1 MTGRD
6 RIVIMVIVVAVVLAG
21 VWMEVVSPERKQV
34 GELNSQVASAQSQ
47 LTAAEGK
54 VADAKGA
61 QSQYATAYAAT
72 VNLGKAVPPS
82 QEVAS
87 LIDQLTQASNQRDVY
102 FSSIANGTAGAGT
115 SSAGAAAS
123 ATATAAGLTQL
134 PFTFTFEGSYFDLE
148 HLFNRLTDFTKLD
161 GSGNIEVSGRLLT
174 IRSVSLTPASSATSG
189 TGKTSELTGAITAAA
204 YVLPASQSLTGSAT
218 PASPTGAGTGTT
230 SSSTSSPVS
239 PAIVKVNP

>member
-6 RIVIMVIVVAVVLAG
+6 RIVIMAIVVAVVLAG

-34 GELNSQVASAQSQ
+34 GELNSKVTSAQSQ

-102 FSSIANGTAGAGT
+102 FSSIANGSAGSAGSAAGAT
-115 SSAGAAAS
+115 
-123 ATATAAGLTQL
+123 TAVAAAGLTQL

-148 HLFNRLTDFTKLD
+148 HLFNRLTDFTKLG

-174 IRSVSLTPASSATSG
+174 IRSVSLTPAASATPN
-189 TGKTSELTGAITAAA
+189 GKSSELTGAITAAA

-218 PASPTGAGTGTT
+218 PASPTGEGTSTT
-230 SSSTSSPVS
+230 SASASSPVS

>member
-6 RIVIMVIVVAVVLAG
+6 RIVIMAIVVAVVLAG

-34 GELNSQVASAQSQ
+34 GELNAKVTSAQSQ

-102 FSSIANGTAGAGT
+102 FSSIANGSGG
-115 SSAGAAAS
+115 SAGAAT
-123 ATATAAGLTQL
+123 ATATATVAAAGLTQL

-148 HLFNRLTDFTKLD
+148 HLFNRLTGFTKLD

-174 IRSVSLTPASSATSG
+174 IRSVSLTPAASATPN
-189 TGKTSELTGAITAAA
+189 GKSSELTGAITAAA
-204 YVLPASQSLTGSAT
+204 YVLPASESLTGSAT
-218 PASPTGAGTGTT
+218 PASPTGTSTT
-230 SSSTSSPVS
+230 SSSASSPVS

>member
-6 RIVIMVIVVAVVLAG
+6 RIVIMAIVVAVVLAG
-21 VWMEVVSPERKQV
+21 VWMEVVSPERKRV
-34 GELNSQVASAQSQ
+34 GELNSQVVSAQSA

-102 FSSIANGTAGAGT
+102 FSSIANGTSAAGS
-115 SSAGAAAS
+115 SSAAPAS
-123 ATATAAGLTQL
+123 AAVTSAGLTQL

-148 HLFNRLTDFTKLD
+148 HLFNRLTGFTKLD

-174 IRSVSLTPASSATSG
+174 IRSVSLTPASSG
-189 TGKTSELTGAITAAA
+189 TPNGKSSELTGAITASA
-204 YVLPASQSLTGSAT
+204 YVLPASQSLTGPAT
-218 PASPTGAGTGTT
+218 PSSPTGTGTT
-230 SSSTSSPVS
+230 AASTSSPVS

>member
-6 RIVIMVIVVAVVLAG
+6 RIVIMTIVVAVALAA
-21 VWMEVVSPERKQV
+21 VWLEVVSPERKQV

-54 VADAKGA
+54 VANAKNA
-61 QSQYATAYAAT
+61 QAQYATAYAAT

-87 LIDQLTQASNQRDVY
+87 LIDQLTQASNQKDVY
-102 FSSIANGTAGAGT
+102 FSSIANGAAG
-115 SSAGAAAS
+115 SSSSTTGS
-123 ATATAAGLTQL
+123 AVTAAGLTQL

-148 HLFNRLTDFTKLD
+148 HLFSRLTGFTKLD
-161 GSGNIEVSGRLLT
+161 GSGKIEVSGRLLT
-174 IRSVSLTPASSATSG
+174 IRSVSLTPAGATSDGG
-189 TGKTSELTGAITAAA
+189 TSSDLTGSISASA
-204 YVLPASQSLTGSAT
+204 YVMPASQGVTGSAT
-218 PASPTGAGTGTT
+218 PSSPTAAGTSST
-230 SSSTSSPVS
+230 STGTSSPVS

>member
-6 RIVIMVIVVAVVLAG
+6 RIVIMAIVVAVVLAG

-34 GELNSQVASAQSQ
+34 GQLSAQVASAQSQ

-102 FSSIANGTAGAGT
+102 FSSIANGSGG
-115 SSAGAAAS
+115 SAGAAAS
-123 ATATAAGLTQL
+123 ATVPAAGLTQL

-161 GSGNIEVSGRLLT
+161 GSGKIEVSGRLLT
-174 IRSVSLTPASSATSG
+174 IRSVSLTPASSATPN
-189 TGKTSELTGAITAAA
+189 GKTSGLTGAITAAA

-218 PASPTGAGTGTT
+218 PASPTGAGTT
-230 SSSTSSPVS
+230 SSSASSPVS

>member
-6 RIVIMVIVVAVVLAG
+6 RIVIMAIVVAVVLAG

-34 GELNSQVASAQSQ
+34 GELSSKVTSAQSQ

-102 FSSIANGTAGAGT
+102 FSSIANGSSG
-115 SSAGAAAS
+115 SAGAAAG
-123 ATATAAGLTQL
+123 ATVAAAGLTQL

-148 HLFNRLTDFTKLD
+148 HLFNRLTDFTKLG

-174 IRSVSLTPASSATSG
+174 IRSVSLTPAASATPN
-189 TGKTSELTGAITAAA
+189 GKSSELTGAITAAA

-218 PASPTGAGTGTT
+218 PTSPTGTSTTAAGA
-230 SSSTSSPVS
+230 SSPVS